1 MAKGGRKS
9 KEMKHVGFRMPL
21 DVYQDYVMIAES
33 RGVDLSAVFN
43 WTLHEFRPTLLL
55 KHAQHQTAM
64 LRAAVAD
71 PEQNAVEGGDKPDPL
86 AALNDLVRQIQ
97 ELASILHARSCKD
110 DDRLAA

>member
-43 WTLHEFRPTLLL
+43 WTLHEFRPTLLQGFQCNVTVYPVAICG
-55 KHAQHQTAM
+55 KH
-64 LRAAVAD
+64 
-71 PEQNAVEGGDKPDPL
+71 
-86 AALNDLVRQIQ
+86 
-97 ELASILHARSCKD
+97 
-110 DDRLAA
+110 DRLAAQALRPLGPC